1 MKKFILSVCA
11 ALMLFC
17 GGASAKVST
26 MKSNFDLG
34 TSSATYDKGTGKFEW
49 TTLNNNMME
58 LFKNLEGKVSKYKYK
73 HLKIKLSE
81 ANHGYRLLI
90 YKRGAGSPSA
100 VQYMTVDDTSVNLDL
115 TTQLNLNAD
124 CTINDIDRICIS
136 GATDG
141 TGSFTI
147 KPTDV
152 TLSTDDIET
161 LTVTTT
167 LDENSDVNAPFQWY
181 KTTDSGAEA
190 LTHTSGISNNFGK
203 SEWDAGVLFGYSKDN
218 DENHGYINLNGYSVL
233 RVNVNKFVSGNGN
246 QFRLLAD
253 KDKAGKDR
261 TVTITM
267 TGNETLVTPF
277 SLDRCTSL
285 KNVLGQPSVQ
295 EITSIDFIGEYQAVN
310 KESRFDIAASKD
322 SKVSYDRTFTKDQP
336 CTICLP
342 FALTADELA
351 KVGKA
356 YSLSSVNASK
366 VNASKATF
374 TPAEAIEAYKPYL
387 LIPSASGKL
396 LEEIAA
402 AKDITAVPTEAK
414 TSVSGGYSFV
424 GTLQAKES
432 VKTKD
437 TEVYGFSAKD
447 GKFVHASDKASIDAF
462 RAYISVPTAALS
474 TAASRSIDI
483 DFGGTTGINE
493 IQNAQSSSAAATY
506 DFAGKRVGKNYKGVV
521 IRNGKKMIQK

>member
-1 MKKFILSVCA
+1 MLPLCFSV
-11 ALMLFC
+11 

-26 MKSNFDLG
+26 MKSNFDIG
-34 TSSATYDKGTGKFEW
+34 TSSATYDKVTGKFEW
-49 TTLNNNMME
+49 STTSNNMME

-73 HLKIKLSE
+73 HLKIKLSD

-90 YKRGAGSPSA
+90 YKKDASSPSA
-100 VQYMTVDDTSVNLDL
+100 VLNMTVEDTSVNLDL

-136 GATDG
+136 GAADG

-147 KPTDV
+147 MPDDV

-167 LDENSDVNAPFQWY
+167 VDASSDINTPFQWY
-181 KTTDSGAEA
+181 NRTESVENNIGNTGVSVLWGY
-190 LTHTSGISNNFGK
+190 SSNNNEANGYFNLK
-203 SEWDAGVLFGYSKDN
+203 GYSALLVKVNNFD
-218 DENHGYINLNGYSVL
+218 LNKKKNTTF
-233 RVNVNKFVSGNGN
+233 RVMSAVDPHAVI
-246 QFRLLAD
+246 
-253 KDKAGKDR
+253 
-261 TVTITM
+261 TVT
-267 TGNETLVTPF
+267 GVETLASFNVAK
-277 SLDRCTSL
+277 CTSL
-285 KNVLGQPSVQ
+285 KSNPAWEKVEQ

-310 KESRFDIAASKD
+310 TESRFDIAASTG

-342 FALTADELA
+342 FALTAEELA

-356 YSLSSVNASK
+356 YTLSAVNGSTAT
-366 VNASKATF
+366 ATF
-374 TPAEAIEAYKPYL
+374 TPVQEIKAYTPYL
-387 LIPSASGKL
+387 LIPSATDKL
-396 LEEIAA
+396 LEEIAET
-402 AKDITAVPTEAK
+402 KDITAVPADAK

-432 VKTKD
+432 VKTAD
-437 TEVYGFSAKD
+437 MEVYGFSANE
-447 GKFVHASDKASIDAF
+447 GKFVRASEKASIDAF
-462 RAYISVPTAALS
+462 RAYIAVSTKALS

-493 IQNAQSSSAAATY
+493 IQNAHSSSAAATY
-506 DFAGKRVGKNYKGVV
+506 DVAGKRVDKNYKGVV

>member
-26 MKSNFDLG
+26 MKSNFDISG
-34 TSSATYDKGTGKFEW
+34 SSATYDETTGKFEW

-90 YKRGAGSPSA
+90 YKRGASSPSA
-100 VQYMTVDDTSVNLDL
+100 VRYMTVDDTSVNLDL
-115 TTQLNLNAD
+115 TTQLDLNPD
-124 CTINDIDRICIS
+124 CTIDDIDRICIS

-141 TGSFTI
+141 KGSFTI
-147 KPTDV
+147 MPADV
-152 TLSTDDIET
+152 TLETDDIET

-167 LDENSDVNAPFQWY
+167 LDKNSDVNAPFQWY

-190 LTHTSGISNNFGK
+190 MSGEISNNFGK
-203 SEWDAGVLFGYSKDN
+203 SEWSGVLFGYPANN
-218 DENHGYINLNGYSVL
+218 DELHGYINLNGYSAL
-233 RVNVNKFVSGNGN
+233 RVNVNEFDSSKNK
-246 QFRLLAD
+246 QFRALAD
-253 KDKAGKDR
+253 KDKAGNDK
-261 TVTITM
+261 TVWITM
-267 TGNETLVTPF
+267 TGDKTLVTPF

-285 KNVLGQPSVQ
+285 KNSWEAAGVQ
-295 EITSIDFIGEYQAVN
+295 EITSIDFIGEYQAIDR
-310 KESRFDIAASKD
+310 ESPFAIAASKD
-322 SKVSYDRTFTKDQP
+322 SKVSYDRTFTKDQA
-336 CTICLP
+336 CTVYLP

-351 KVGKA
+351 EVGKA
-356 YSLSSVNASK
+356 YTLSAVSG
-366 VNASKATF
+366 SKATF
-374 TPAEAIEAYKPYL
+374 TPVKAIEAYKPYL
-387 LIPSASGKL
+387 LIPSDGGKL
-396 LEEIAA
+396 LKNIAA
-402 AKDITAVPTEAK
+402 TKDIAAVPADAK
-414 TSVSGGYSFV
+414 TSVSGSYSFV

-432 VKTKD
+432 VKQ
-437 TEVYGFSAKD
+437 EGMEIYGFSAKD

-462 RAYISVPTAALS
+462 RAYIAVPTPALS

-506 DFAGKRVGKNYKGVV
+506 DVAGKRVGKNYKGVV